1 MQLKKWLNNDEYS
14 LGVLLGLIIPVPTV
28 LVFTIL
34 IRLIQN
40 FLHVFNEVRDMDMLL
55 LGLAVNLIVMRYYLV
70 KRKFEKTGK
79 ALLILTVVLIIL
91 FLIFLKNSSIAFPI

>member
-1 MQLKKWLNNDEYS
+1 MQLKKWLNNDEYF
-14 LGVLLGLIIPVPTV
+14 LGVLLGLIIPVPAA
-28 LVFTIL
+28 LVFALL

>member
-14 LGVLLGLIIPVPTV
+14 LGVLLGLIIPVPTA

-40 FLHVFNEVRDMDMLL
+40 FLHVFTEVRDMDMLL
-55 LGLAVNLIVMRYYLV
+55 LGLAANLIVMRYYLV